1 MKTVIVMPAFNEEK
15 VISKVIAGLKANGF
29 ENIIVVDDGSQDK
42 TSDTA
47 DSAGAMVFR
56 HNLNR
61 GLGGALGTGIKAA
74 LREDADIIVTFD
86 SDGQHDPREVQ
97 KVIAPI
103 ASGRADAVIGSRLLK
118 PKGMPLLRRVGNFG
132 LNLITYGLFGIWTTD
147 SQSGFRAFSRK
158 AAEKIQINSNRMEV
172 SSELIKE
179 IGRNKLRFK
188 EVPIRAIY
196 TEYSIQH
203 GQSNMNGFK
212 IVAKLLLKKLMR

>member
-15 VISKVIAGLKANGF
+15 VISKVIAGLKANGY

-42 TSDTA
+42 TSHVA
-47 DSAGAMVFR
+47 EASGAIVYR
-56 HNLNR
+56 HSLNR

-74 LREDADIIVTFD
+74 LQEEADIIVTFD
-86 SDGQHDPREVQ
+86 SDGQHDPKEVH
-97 KVIAPI
+97 KVIGPI
-103 ASGRADAVIGSRLLK
+103 SLDKADAVIGSRLLK
-118 PKGMPLLRRVGNFG
+118 PKGMPIIRRFGNFG

-158 AAEKIQINSNRMEV
+158 AAEKIHINSNRMEV
-172 SSELIKE
+172 SSEIIKE
-179 IGRNKLRFK
+179 IGRNKLRFR

-196 TEYSIQH
+196 TEYSLQH
-203 GQSNMNGFK
+203 GQSNMNAFK